1 METVHFN
8 RNLLFPLKWSCAYLI
23 HEKWADYTKPF
34 FYGLQRPDMSF
45 CKLLQMALQSHLRR
59 LFEYSLRN
67 RMLRF
72 AKALQKLCRDLSNT
86 PQKRRKAAR
95 LGRFSHFNPVRKMR
109 RSAPITSLPAP
120 KKRLE
125 TAICRKK
132 QAFEG
137 SRCRNSHST

>member
-95 LGRFSHFNPVRKMR
+95 LGRFSHFNPARKTLR
-109 RSAPITSLPAP
+109 FPPIFNRSAP
-120 KKRLE
+120 KKRLHI
-125 TAICRKK
+125 AICGEK
-132 QAFEG
+132 QLSEA
-137 SRCRNSHST
+137 SRPPKSHST